1 MAVATGAEPRAAI
14 TMWQAGSAS
23 TCATVVEGHVHFL
36 GRQAVGAV
44 GLGIDGDEGAQALLV
59 VDGAHRDARYRRVMG
74 DRLAHEHLRRR
85 LPEAFDPGGQAGLAQ
100 VVVLAVV
107 AHLDAEAP
115 SHPGEEGPGPGDE
128 LGGIDGGVGAI
139 GGVADEGNPAAAG
152 AEHDAV
158 RLLER
163 APGAPASH
171 RPAEG
176 DQVAIAELGR
186 VGGGGHAAMMPR
198 PLSTG

>member
-1 MAVATGAEPRAAI
+1 MAVATGVEPRAAI

-23 TCATVVEGHVHFL
+23 TTRDVLEGHLHFL

-74 DRLAHEHLRRR
+74 DWLAHEHLRRR

-107 AHLDAEAP
+107 PHLDAEAP
-115 SHPGEEGPGPGDE
+115 SYPGEEGPGPGDQ
-128 LGGIDGGVGAI
+128 LGGVDGGVGAI

-152 AEHDAV
+152 AEHHAV

-163 APGAPASH
+163 RPRCSSESRPG
-171 RPAEG
+171 
-176 DQVAIAELGR
+176 
-186 VGGGGHAAMMPR
+186 
-198 PLSTG
+198 